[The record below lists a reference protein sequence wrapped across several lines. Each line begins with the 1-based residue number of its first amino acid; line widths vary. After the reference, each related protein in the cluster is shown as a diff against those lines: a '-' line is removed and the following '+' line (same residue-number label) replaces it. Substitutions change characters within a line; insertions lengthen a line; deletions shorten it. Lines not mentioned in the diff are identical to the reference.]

1 MNSIKSLAPI
11 IDENAKILI
20 LGSIPGKQSLE
31 KQEYYGNARN
41 AFWKLM
47 FEIHHTEHIDDYQR
61 RVEFLNE
68 NNIAVWD
75 VIESCD
81 RKGSLDSN
89 IKDEKPNNFEQL
101 FANHPNIK
109 HVFFN
114 GAKAFDV
121 FKKKIGFDISDSIS
135 FTKLTSTSP
144 ANTITFDLKLEQ
156 WKVIVDV

>member
-1 MNSIKSLAPI
+1 
-11 IDENAKILI
+11 
-20 LGSIPGKQSLE
+20 
-31 KQEYYGNARN
+31 
-41 AFWKLM
+41 M
-47 FEIHHTEHIDDYQR
+47 FEIHHTEHIDGYER
-61 RVEFLNE
+61 KVEFLKK

-114 GAKAFDV
+114 GAKAFDI